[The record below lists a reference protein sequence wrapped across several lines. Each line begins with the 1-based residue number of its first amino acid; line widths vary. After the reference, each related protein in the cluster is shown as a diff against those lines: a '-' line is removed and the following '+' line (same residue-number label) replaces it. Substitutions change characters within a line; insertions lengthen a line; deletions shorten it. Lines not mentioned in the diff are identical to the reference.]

1 VVQAHPQGHNVA
13 DYLLEVASDPPVGVF
28 HAQVVKSNGD
38 ILEVGADKKHQADP
52 EKAVAGS
59 VSRRRGEKKKW
70 ALPARTSYAATFLTQ
85 LEVLSGREWKILQ
98 R

>member
-1 VVQAHPQGHNVA
+1 LKLPAIR
-13 DYLLEVASDPPVGVF
+13 LWGVF

-38 ILEVGADKKHQADP
+38 ILEVGADERHQADP
-52 EKAVAGS
+52 EKAMAGL
-59 VSRRRGEKKKW
+59 VGWRHGEKKKW
-70 ALPARTSYAATFLTQ
+70 ALPMRTSYAARFLTR